1 MFRTAGQLISMVQ
14 SKLQDCFSPPA
25 ASVMAT
31 TLVVLS
37 TFFAEI
43 KTNANYMHDAVTRLE
58 NTHDA
63 KLESALEAIKTN
75 ANYMHDAVTTHDAKL
90 ESALQAERANAM
102 KADAARE
109 KHAHEAMES
118 SRRELAALVQRTN
131 AELLQRKAAEVKL
144 HEEHQAAIERRA
156 NAELSQYKAAELKLV
171 AEQKKW
177 MKGLKAMQEQ
187 CKSFY
192 RQRRAFA
199 REGRAMRN
207 QSTLALAAAE
217 SRLTDAFAL
226 AQEASEIRQTNA
238 RKREAREC
246 KRHLLKRLKT
256 VQSETTSVLNHK
268 LAVRNKELEASIE
281 IADGFFSTE
290 DAEACESPPRTQAS
304 IGNQQ

>member
-1 MFRTAGQLISMVQ
+1 MVQ

-58 NTHDA
+58 N
-63 KLESALEAIKTN
+63 
-75 ANYMHDAVTTHDAKL
+75 THDAKL

>member
-43 KTNANYMHDAVTRLE
+43 KTNANYMHDAVT
-58 NTHDA
+58 THDA

-75 ANYMHDAVTTHDAKL
+75 ANYMHDAVTRLENTHDAKL

-192 RQRRAFA
+192 RQRGAFA

-281 IADGFFSTE
+281 IADGFFST
-290 DAEACESPPRTQAS
+290 ACESPPRTQAS

>member
-75 ANYMHDAVTTHDAKL
+75 ANYMHDAVTRLENTHDAKL

-192 RQRRAFA
+192 RQHR

-281 IADGFFSTE
+281 IADGFFST
-290 DAEACESPPRTQAS
+290 ACESPPRTQAS